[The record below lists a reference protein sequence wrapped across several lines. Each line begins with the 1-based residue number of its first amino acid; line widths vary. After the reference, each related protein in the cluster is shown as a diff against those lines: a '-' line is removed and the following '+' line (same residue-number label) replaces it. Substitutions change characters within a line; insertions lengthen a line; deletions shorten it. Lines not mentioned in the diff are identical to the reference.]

1 MLGGVENRRSW
12 YDMKDRRL
20 LGLLADVGELTGV
33 GATPPP
39 PEVGEAGTGTVDVL
53 LLDDGRGMGVEAIE
67 VLLLCT
73 EKGWVV
79 KGATPVMG
87 LVGGTG
93 GGAGTGR
100 EGANSRVVVSGE
112 SVASLALSESGSI
125 SEDSER
131 E

>member
-1 MLGGVENRRSW
+1 
-12 YDMKDRRL
+12 
-20 LGLLADVGELTGV
+20 LGLLADVGEFTGV
-33 GATPPP
+33 GATPTPP
-39 PEVGEAGTGTVDVL
+39 PEVGEAGTGAVDVL
-53 LLDDGRGMGVEAIE
+53 DVGRGMGVEAIE

-112 SVASLALSESGSI
+112 SVASLALSDSGSI